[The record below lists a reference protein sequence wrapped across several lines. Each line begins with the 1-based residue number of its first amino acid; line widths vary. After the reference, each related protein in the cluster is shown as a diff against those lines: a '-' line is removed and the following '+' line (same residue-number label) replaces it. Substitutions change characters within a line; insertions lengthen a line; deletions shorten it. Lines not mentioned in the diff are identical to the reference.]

1 MASPHCSPYPDYL
14 NLNSLLTEEQKMV
27 QKTAR
32 DFVVKELEPI
42 IAECYLNDECPDH
55 LYRKFGE
62 LGLLGVNL
70 DGYDLPGMD
79 NICYGLVMKELERCD
94 SGLRSFASV
103 QSSLAMHAIHA
114 FGSEEQ
120 KQQYL
125 PKMGTAEI
133 IGCFGLTESSPGSDP
148 GAMKTRAEDKGDH
161 WLLNGSKMW
170 ISNGNVAHIAVVWA
184 RTEQGIRGFIAPTD
198 AEGFEARK
206 MEQKLSLRTSVTSEL
221 YFDSVKLPKA
231 AILPKSEGLKSAL
244 MCLTEARYGIAWGA
258 VGAAEACFDET
269 LNFVQDRVS
278 FGKELRGHQLIQRKL
293 ALMLTEITAGQLLA
307 LRIGQLKDAG
317 EVHYGHVSMGKMN
330 NVKMALNVAR
340 TCRDM
345 LGAFGITAEYKTM
358 RHMCNLESVYT
369 YEGTNDIH
377 LLIIGNQITGVPAY
391 GV

>member
-1 MASPHCSPYPDYL
+1 
-14 NLNSLLTEEQKMV
+14 
-27 QKTAR
+27 
-32 DFVVKELEPI
+32 
-42 IAECYLNDECPDH
+42 
-55 LYRKFGE
+55 
-62 LGLLGVNL
+62 
-70 DGYDLPGMD
+70 
-79 NICYGLVMKELERCD
+79 
-94 SGLRSFASV
+94 
-103 QSSLAMHAIHA
+103 
-114 FGSEEQ
+114 
-120 KQQYL
+120 
-125 PKMGTAEI
+125 
-133 IGCFGLTESSPGSDP
+133 
-148 GAMKTRAEDKGDH
+148 
-161 WLLNGSKMW
+161 MW

>member
-1 MASPHCSPYPDYL
+1 MASPHCSPYADYL
-14 NLNSLLTEEQKMV
+14 NINSMLTEEQRIV

-32 DFVVKELEPI
+32 DFVVKELEPM
-42 IAECYLNDECPDH
+42 IAEYYLNDECPEH

-70 DGYDLPGMD
+70 EGYDLPGMD

-133 IGCFGLTESSPGSDP
+133 IGCFGLTEPSPGSDP
-148 GAMKTRAEDKGDH
+148 GTMKTRAENKGDH

-170 ISNGNVAHIAVVWA
+170 ISNGNVAHIAIVWA
-184 RTEQGIRGFIAPTD
+184 RTEQGIRGFIVPTD
-198 AEGFEARK
+198 AEGFEVRK

-221 YFDSVKLPKA
+221 YFDNVKLPKSA
-231 AILPKSEGLKSAL
+231 MLPEAEGLQPAL

-269 LNFVQDRVS
+269 VNFVQDRVS

-293 ALMLTEITAGQLLA
+293 ALMLTEITAGQLLV

-317 EVHYGHVSMGKMN
+317 EVHHAHVSMGKMN

-391 GV
+391 GA